1 MAVNDY
7 TPPRAAANSA
17 RAITLDLRAI
27 NNAAAD
33 IHEIQH
39 TLARLGL
46 HHLSDFEFLSPDDLI
61 RCRVLLAEVER
72 VVASEV
78 RS

>member
-1 MAVNDY
+1 MAINDY

-17 RAITLDLRAI
+17 HPITLDLRAI

-33 IHEIQH
+33 IHECRSIASR
-39 TLARLGL
+39 LAQET
-46 HHLSDFEFLSPDDLI
+46 FEHVAPDDLI
-61 RCRVLLAEVER
+61 RCRVMLAEVER
-72 VVASEV
+72 IVAPEV

>member
-33 IHEIQH
+33 IHECRAIA
-39 TLARLGL
+39 ARLAQET
-46 HHLSDFEFLSPDDLI
+46 FEHVAPDDLI
-61 RCRVLLAEVER
+61 RCRVMLAEVER
-72 VVASEV
+72 ALAREGQS
-78 RS
+78 

>member
-1 MAVNDY
+1 MKMAVNDY

-33 IHEIQH
+33 IHECRTIA
-39 TLARLGL
+39 ARLAQET
-46 HHLSDFEFLSPDDLI
+46 FEHVAPDDLI
-61 RCRVLLAEVER
+61 RCRVMLAEVER
-72 VVASEV
+72 TLAREGQS
-78 RS
+78 